1 MQQIEPTEDLKQSN
15 NTTSPTQAHPASN
28 NHIIPSLEDFEAET
42 RKGFGWKLSSLRR
55 VAGSNLNAVENEVL
69 RRRNLL
75 WMMMLVVVGYIAIIL
90 PILAIA
96 GLIKA
101 VNFWGALGGLIVI
114 LLAFA
119 LSLVNRLKTASY
131 IFLGGVELTLILTS
145 LDNAGMRLALL
156 SFNYYAITG
165 CIVLGGLLIDKFA
178 PFIFTITGI
187 IGFSLV
193 YWSYSANNTVDSAL
207 LIQIVTLGGILHF
220 VMAIMSWG
228 SARTIN
234 RAVEQ
239 LSLQNQELMKAN
251 AQLAQNLNRDLVI
264 GDTIGALSGDLSQIS
279 HDQSDRAQ
287 SQAKS
292 VTIVTS
298 TLEELGATARQ
309 IADVAESV
317 VIATEQALHTA
328 EAGGQS
334 VGLSIDSIGTLIT
347 QVEDISAIASEL
359 GKQSKRISEIVET
372 ITDLAEETN
381 LLALN
386 ATIEAAGAGEY
397 GRRFAVVA
405 SEVQTLANRSRA
417 ASRDVQSILNQ
428 IRTSIESTLLA
439 TEGGLQEARR
449 MSEVASQA
457 GEAIEQIIETVES
470 TTYLARQINLTT
482 RQQRSATDQAVEMV
496 RQVAGDARE
505 AASRAQQLLE
515 VSDRLSQTASH
526 LRRD

>member
-1 MQQIEPTEDLKQSN
+1 MQQIEPTEDLKQSTN
-15 NTTSPTQAHPASN
+15 ATSPTQSSPASN
-28 NHIIPSLEDFEAET
+28 NHITPSLEDFEAEAQ
-42 RKGFGWKLSSLRR
+42 KGSGWKLSGMRWPS
-55 VAGSNLNAVENEVL
+55 GSNQNTVENEIV

-75 WMMMLVVVGYIAIIL
+75 WMMMLVVAGFIAIIV
-90 PILAIA
+90 PVLAI
-96 GLIKA
+96 GGVIKA
-101 VNFWGALGGLIVI
+101 GNLWGSLAGVVVI
-114 LLAFA
+114 LIAFGF
-119 LSLVNRLKTASY
+119 SLLNWLKTASY
-131 IFLGGVELTLILTS
+131 IFLGGVELILILAS
-145 LDNAGMRLALL
+145 FDNAGVHLALL

-165 CIVLGGLLIDKFA
+165 CIVLSGLLTDKFA
-178 PFIFTITGI
+178 PFGFAGAGI

-193 YWSYSANNTVDSAL
+193 CWSYSANNAADSAL
-207 LIQIVTLGGILHF
+207 LIQIIIVGGILHF

-239 LSLQNQELMKAN
+239 LSLQNKELLKAN
-251 AQLAQNLNRDLVI
+251 SQLAQNLNRDLML

-287 SQAKS
+287 NQAKS

-328 EAGGQS
+328 ESGGQS
-334 VGLSIDSIGTLIT
+334 VGFSIDSIGTLIT

-428 IRTSIESTLLA
+428 IRSSIESTLLA

-449 MSEVASQA
+449 MSEVAGQA